1 MVSLLPFVLSL
12 AFTFGGGTAN
22 TDLGYDTQRL
32 DTTTISVQSDDA
44 DTPPPC
50 TSLCKGP
57 EEVF

>member
-1 MVSLLPFVLSL
+1 MFSLLPFVLSI

-32 DTTTISVQSDDA
+32 DTTTISVQSEDA
-44 DTPPPC
+44 DAPLPC
-50 TSLCKGP
+50 TTLCKGQ